1 MDKELFSDANES
13 KSAFVKFGKVGD
25 YVQGTLVGMRAVNSS
40 LPGKENELVK
50 IYEFLA
56 SGGEFHEMDDNKNPI
71 DPSVKIEPNTY
82 WLVGGKPGID
92 NQMRKAKIGQI
103 IGMKF
108 ADTKA
113 AKTKGFNATKII
125 KVYLGKMDES
135 FAGMTPATEE
145 E

>member
-1 MDKELFSDANES
+1 MDQELFSDANES

-25 YVQGTLVGMRAVNSS
+25 YVQGTLVDIREIKSS
-40 LPGKENELVK
+40 FPGKENELVK

-71 DPSVKIEPNTY
+71 DPPVKIEPNVY
-82 WLVGGKPGID
+82 WLVGGRPGID
-92 NQMRKAKIGQI
+92 NQMRNAKIGQV

-108 ADTKA
+108 TDTKPP
-113 AKTKGFNATKII
+113 KTKGFSATKII

-135 FAGMTPATEE
+135 FSGMTPATEE
-145 E
+145 